1 MILNQ
6 LQLDHRDETKAI
18 RTQME
23 RTTFREHS
31 TPMFLT
37 SSFVYHSAEHAA
49 DMFAGREQG
58 DIYSRFTNPNT
69 TELIDKVCALEKAEA
84 GIVTA
89 SGMAA
94 IFNTL
99 AAHLSQ
105 GDEVV
110 AAAELF
116 GNTSYI
122 LTQILPTWGI
132 KSTIINTAD
141 KASWE
146 TAIKRKPKMVMI
158 ESPTNP
164 GLELFN
170 IKWLGQLC
178 QANGVIFCVDN
189 CFASPILQKPML
201 LGADLVIHS
210 ATKWMDGQGRVL
222 GGVVVGKEQYV
233 TPIFNFLRRTG
244 ASLSPFNAWILS
256 KSIETLSVRIERHC
270 ENALRIA
277 TFLEGHHTI
286 ASVKYPFLP
295 SHPQFALAKEQMKM
309 GGGIVTFTIKGNLKS
324 AFKFINSVKIPSI
337 TANLGDSRS
346 IVTNPWTTT
355 HSKLSDEEKIAAGI
369 SPATIRMS
377 VGLESIEDLLEDLEQ
392 ALNQLK

>member
-1 MILNQ
+1 M
-6 LQLDHRDETKAI
+6 DHRDETIAI
-18 RTQME
+18 RVQME

-49 DMFAGREQG
+49 EMFAGKAQG

-132 KSTIINTAD
+132 KSTIINTSD
-141 KASWE
+141 KTSWE
-146 TAIKRKPKMVMI
+146 AAIKRKPKMVMI

-164 GLELFN
+164 GLELFD

-222 GGVVVGKEQYV
+222 GGIVVGKEQYV

-277 TFLEGHHTI
+277 TFLEAHDAI
-286 ASVKYPFLP
+286 VSVRYPFLP

-309 GGGIVTFTIKGNLKS
+309 GGGIVTFTINGDLES

-377 VGLESIEDLLEDLEQ
+377 VGLESIDDLLQDLEQ
-392 ALNQLK
+392 ALNQLN